1 MNKTTAAVVAG
12 VTLFVA
18 GCGASVA
25 EAPPVTS
32 EAPPVTSE
40 GPVAAE
46 DGQVITETVAAPS
59 LANNLL
65 GDPAERE
72 ILVFLPPSYEVTDER
87 YPVVYYLA
95 GYSRHIGTFQAAK
108 NDIWEQML
116 AEDASEFI
124 IVEVD
129 GVNSVGGNFYTN
141 SPVTGNAEDFLTQ
154 DLIGYIDTTYRTIP
168 EASARGLS
176 GFSMGGS
183 GTINVGLRHPDVYA
197 SLYAHAPGLLH
208 EDGGLEGF
216 LQSNGS
222 WHAYGAAFVW
232 DLDAEEY
239 FKPIDPAAPLEE
251 QDPDLVAAW
260 EAGFGDLRTKI
271 ADYLARPERLVEIKI
286 AYGTT
291 DSYPWIPEGS
301 AWFVDLLE
309 ENGVPVSE
317 WVFEGGHSVNFGFF
331 QSDCVDFFSRT
342 LSAGDAEG

>member
-108 NDIWEQML
+108 NDNWEQML
-116 AEDASEFI
+116 AEE
-124 IVEVD
+124 
-129 GVNSVGGNFYTN
+129 
-141 SPVTGNAEDFLTQ
+141 
-154 DLIGYIDTTYRTIP
+154 IGR
-168 EASARGLS
+168 
-176 GFSMGGS
+176 
-183 GTINVGLRHPDVYA
+183 
-197 SLYAHAPGLLH
+197 AH
-208 EDGGLEGF
+208 
-216 LQSNGS
+216 
-222 WHAYGAAFVW
+222 V
-232 DLDAEEY
+232 
-239 FKPIDPAAPLEE
+239 
-251 QDPDLVAAW
+251 
-260 EAGFGDLRTKI
+260 
-271 ADYLARPERLVEIKI
+271 
-286 AYGTT
+286 
-291 DSYPWIPEGS
+291 
-301 AWFVDLLE
+301 
-309 ENGVPVSE
+309 
-317 WVFEGGHSVNFGFF
+317 
-331 QSDCVDFFSRT
+331 
-342 LSAGDAEG
+342 